1 MTDEEKAEDYEMDCI
16 ADVYRDDV
24 CTIPYAYSAQKLEK
38 AHLDGLAEGRKELEK
53 ENEGLKAEIE
63 NLKKTYR
70 KQRNQRMDE
79 LQKENAELKK
89 TIHNLV
95 SAFNDYE
102 CAGPEQEQETTWEV
116 LRDIMHEEL
125 FKMEKSKG
133 SIKNKNV

>member
-1 MTDEEKAEDYEMDCI
+1 MTDCGEKCFVLQDTE
-16 ADVYRDDV
+16 
-24 CTIPYAYSAQKLEK
+24 YSLSVEIENNQKLE
-38 AHLDGLAEGRKELEK
+38 
-53 ENEGLKAEIE
+53 AEIKQ
-63 NLKKTYR
+63 LK
-70 KQRNQRMDE
+70 N
-79 LQKENAELKK
+79 

-125 FKMEKSKG
+125 FKMEKSNG